1 MPVAASDDLWKGPAS
16 SQARYGYPL
25 LRLLLVPACLLMAWL
40 PPACD
45 TSDLNIA
52 LPIVAIVLIASASCV
67 SVLAA
72 LVAAFRGRLRHAA
85 IEAALAAVTLPTAWL
100 SLFGFVGGLLGCRGT

>member
-1 MPVAASDDLWKGPAS
+1 MAAPDDRWKGPGS
-16 SQARYGYPL
+16 SRGRRGCPL

-45 TSDLNIA
+45 TSDLNLA
-52 LPIVAIVLIASASCV
+52 LPVGAITSSAIASVV

-72 LVAAFRGRLRHAA
+72 LVAASRGRLRQAA
-85 IEAALAAVTLPTAWL
+85 IEAALAAVSLPTAWL
-100 SLFGFVGGLLGCRGT
+100 CLFGFFGGSLGCRGT